1 MNFDLVDLATKVVP
15 HASVSASADRF
26 ISEASSSF
34 KTRIE
39 SDHIAAPGL
48 TGLVNHLAAS
58 CCGCAHVSL
67 HLVDVFFINP

>member
-1 MNFDLVDLATKVVP
+1 MNFHLVTKVC
-15 HASVSASADRF
+15 VSASADRF
-26 ISEASSSF
+26 ISEATSSF

-39 SDHIAAPGL
+39 GDHSAAPGL

-67 HLVDVFFINP
+67 HLVDLLLSIHNLPYRYG